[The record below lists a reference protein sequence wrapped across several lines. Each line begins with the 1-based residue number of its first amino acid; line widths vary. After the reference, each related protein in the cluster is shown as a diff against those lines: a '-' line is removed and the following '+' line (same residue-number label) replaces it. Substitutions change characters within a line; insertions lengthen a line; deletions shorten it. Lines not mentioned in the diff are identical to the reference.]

1 MLPLSSEEVG
11 QLGQPLVELGAKTK
25 GDDKLEEEINK
36 FHAMGA
42 QRTIVFDSNEISR
55 LITIPQFVLLYK
67 EIPFCHNN
75 PQNGFKIISLHMI

>member
-36 FHAMGA
+36 FHTMGA
-42 QRTIVFDSNEISR
+42 QRNIVFDSNEISR
-55 LITIPQFVLLYK
+55 LVNIPQFILYCTKKFHFAIITLRMVLKLFHY
-67 EIPFCHNN
+67 I
-75 PQNGFKIISLHMI
+75 